1 MNRKIYKLRD
11 QYNVIEYEA
20 KKKMEAE
27 FLKKYD
33 GSDINRHSY
42 MIIIHYIIPV
52 FTGKK
57 KYFAIIGFSTE
68 TVETPNGGFRIL
80 KDNDEHIAH
89 RYAAIVKVFVKSA
102 YTYTI
107 TAIGEPEEIDYEKFN
122 NTEIL

>member
-1 MNRKIYKLRD
+1 MNRKIYKLKD
-11 QYNVIEYEA
+11 QYNVIEHEA

-33 GSDINRHSY
+33 GKDINRHSFY
-42 MIIIHYIIPV
+42 IIIHYVIPV

-57 KYFAIIGFSTE
+57 KYFAVVGCSME
-68 TVETPNGGFRIL
+68 TVTTPEGSFKVL
-80 KDNDEHIAH
+80 KDANGYTNH

-107 TAIGEPEEIDYEKFN
+107 TDISEPEEINFEEFN
-122 NTEIL
+122 KTIL